1 MQKIKPKISVVLPC
15 YNRQDMIHHAIQSI
29 MDQTFD
35 DWELIVVDDGSTD
48 RSVAII
54 KPYLKDPRVKL
65 LINKKNR
72 GISYTRNR
80 GNKLAKADW
89 IVVQDSDDMSLPDRL
104 QHYWDYIR
112 ANPDVDYIYHQHYV
126 RAIDIH
132 YGVRAVHRELY
143 KPDYHNKKRALT
155 HPTIPAFACYK
166 KKTVLKYPYRL
177 NIGYW
182 DDWMLIMD
190 FTLNDKKF
198 GLIERPLYEYVISD
212 SSITI
217 QSDRDGSREQDSERI
232 KNILRKEYK
241 LTVE

>member
-1 MQKIKPKISVVLPC
+1 MNPKLSVVLPVF
-15 YNRQDMIHHAIQSI
+15 NRQDMVHHAIQSI

-48 RSVAII
+48 RTAAVV
-54 KPYLKDPRVKL
+54 KPYLQDPRVRYVV
-65 LINKKNR
+65 NKTNN

-80 GNKLAKADW
+80 GNKLAQADW

-104 QHYWDYIR
+104 QTFWDYIQE
-112 ANPDVDYIYHQHYV
+112 NPDVDYIYHQHYV

-143 KPDYHNKKRALT
+143 KPDIHSKKRALT
-155 HPTIPAFACYK
+155 HSTIPAFACYRK
-166 KKTVLKYPYRL
+166 EAVLKHPYRL

-198 GLIERPLYEYVISD
+198 GLIERPLYEYVISA

-217 QSDRDGSREQDSERI
+217 QSDRDGSREQDSDRI

-241 LTVE
+241 LTVT